1 MKLTNK
7 KISESIGNLISKV
20 HALEDCESQAGK
32 INTEITAAAKALVG
46 HSFIYRADGE
56 IIVVQATDM
65 PHARQFKGRC
75 VYATYAAF
83 GIDSPTSY
91 DIYTDDNFFLSPAR
105 IDNMTIIANDEFERI
120 YKAAQNIIG
129 DRQLQINELVKVIEA
144 CVNESVKHE
153 NE

>member
-20 HALEDCESQAGK
+20 HALKDCESQAGR

-75 VYATYAAF
+75 VYVTDANNQVNN
-83 GIDSPTSY
+83 DL
-91 DIYTDDNFFLSPAR
+91 YTDDYFFLSPAR
-105 IDNMTIIANDEFERI
+105 IDNMTIITNDEFERI

-129 DRQLQINELVKVIEA
+129 DYKAQISELKKIIIEETTNETKE
-144 CVNESVKHE
+144 
-153 NE
+153 